1 MNTSKQFLFGALM
14 AMAAMTAAADP
25 YSSAIKD
32 FRTAGESAA
41 FFDNSYGY
49 AVFPTIGKA
58 GLVVGAAHGDGKV
71 YVQGKHV
78 GNATVTR
85 LSVGLQAGAQAYSQ
99 IIFFKD
105 KAAFDAFTS
114 RDFEFSAGAS
124 AVLITAGATA
134 EAGTTGAS
142 ASASV
147 TKDDAATTG
156 QYENGM
162 AVFNIVK
169 GGAMYEASLGG
180 QHYKYKPLAP

>member
-1 MNTSKQFLFGALM
+1 MKATRSILVGALL
-14 AMAAMTAAADP
+14 ALAAATASADP

-41 FFDNSYGY
+41 FFETSYGY

-71 YVQGKHV
+71 YVHDTPV

-105 KAAFDAFTS
+105 KAAFDTFTS

-147 TKDDAATTG
+147 TKNDAATTG